1 MKSPDE
7 IASTP
12 EREGEKREKR
22 KNDAGQIIPRGKKKW
37 LVRIYHGQDANG
49 RRIYLNKTIKGVKK
63 DAQDYLA
70 ETLTAISKGTYAEPT
85 RATLSDYLDKW
96 LTASKA
102 RVRPT
107 TLASYTFLADN
118 YIKPHLGS
126 VRLSDLR
133 SLHVQ
138 ALYAKL
144 ETELKL
150 GPRSIKYTHSVLS
163 GALKQAVR
171 WNMLA
176 VNPANGATL
185 PRQIRRDMQALNP
198 EQATKFL
205 AACQSDTCGVAL
217 ALGLSTGMRP
227 CEYLG
232 LQWADVDLAL
242 GQVTVTHSLTWGKGE
257 GWSLTEPKTP
267 RSKRTIP
274 LPASMT
280 RLLVDHRRQQNEARL
295 KAGKEYENH
304 GFVFAMEYGAP
315 VRLRYLD
322 RYHFKPTLTRAELP
336 ATMRVY
342 DLRHSSATLLLAAGE
357 NVKVI
362 SERLGH
368 ASVTLTL
375 DVYSHVLPGQQE

>member
-1 MKSPDE
+1 MALTK
-7 IASTP
+7 T
-12 EREGEKREKR
+12 R
-22 KNDAGQIIPRGKKKW
+22 KAGQIIKRGDNW
-37 LVRIYHGQDANG
+37 QVRVYTGRGPDG
-49 RRIYLNKTIKGVKK
+49 RREYVNRTIKGNKK
-63 DAQDYLA
+63 DAQDYLS
-70 ETLTAISKGTYAEPT
+70 ETLSSISRGTYAAPT
-85 RATLSDYLDKW
+85 RLTLADYLDKW

-102 RVRPT
+102 RVRPA

-118 YIKPHLGS
+118 YIKPHIGTM
-126 VRLSDLR
+126 RLSDVR

-144 ETELKL
+144 GELKL

-163 GALKQAVR
+163 GALKQAVK

-185 PRQIRRDMQALNP
+185 PRQERREMQAFNHK
-198 EQATKFL
+198 QAQIFL
-205 AACQSDTCGVAL
+205 AACERDTCGVAL
-217 ALGLSTGMRP
+217 ALGLVTGMRP
-227 CEYLG
+227 AEYLG
-232 LQWADVDLAL
+232 IQWADVDLER
-242 GQVTVTHSLTWGKGE
+242 GQVAVTHSLVWGKGE
-257 GWSLTEPKTP
+257 GWSLTEPKTV
-267 RSKRTIP
+267 RSRRTIP
-274 LPASMT
+274 LPASMV

-304 GFVFAMEYGAP
+304 GFVFAMPHGAP

-322 RYHFKPTLTRAELP
+322 RYHYKPTLKRAGLS

-342 DLRHSSATLLLAAGE
+342 DLRHTSATLLLADGE

-375 DVYSHVLPGQQE
+375 DIYAHVLPGQQEAASAKLERLFA